1 MIRRRAIT
9 FLLAFILIFTCALAP
24 AFAATEEELR
34 QHEAAAEAAREAAE
48 AAQTEA
54 ERLAAEVEALDETI
68 AALQSDIDARA
79 DDIEI
84 ATERVNIL
92 QAEVEDLQAKI
103 EQKQAEIDTTQVE
116 LDRQEAL
123 LAARIESSYKS
134 GNDVYLQLLLDST
147 DIEDFIARTELV
159 MRVIESNHDL
169 TVDLEDTR
177 IAIEKAQAAVERYK
191 ETVDQKLAEAEAER
205 NRLTDLRDQQQA
217 KLDEQESTQ
226 NNKSALVAE
235 NEANAARLIAQA
247 EAEEAESERIA
258 EELYGTGSGYFSGV
272 MKFPVPGWEQTPSGG
287 SAFGWRIH
295 PILGYKKFHTGI
307 DIGSSAV
314 GKNINGATIVAAAD
328 GEVIYAAYRG
338 GYGYCTMI
346 DHGNGIVT
354 LYAHQQ
360 AGSLKVSVGDTV
372 TRGQA
377 IGKVGTTGL
386 STGPHLHFEVR
397 LNGTPVDPME
407 YLD

>member
-1 MIRRRAIT
+1 
-9 FLLAFILIFTCALAP
+9 
-24 AFAATEEELR
+24 
-34 QHEAAAEAAREAAE
+34 
-48 AAQTEA
+48 
-54 ERLAAEVEALDETI
+54 
-68 AALQSDIDARA
+68 
-79 DDIEI
+79 
-84 ATERVNIL
+84 
-92 QAEVEDLQAKI
+92 
-103 EQKQAEIDTTQVE
+103 
-116 LDRQEAL
+116 
-123 LAARIESSYKS
+123 
-134 GNDVYLQLLLDST
+134 
-147 DIEDFIARTELV
+147 

-235 NEANAARLIAQA
+235 NKANAARLIAQA

-314 GKNINGATIVAAAD
+314 GKNINAATIVAAAD

-338 GYGYCTMI
+338 GYGYCIMI

-360 AGSLKVSVGDTV
+360 AGSFKVSVGDTV
-372 TRGQA
+372 THGQA
-377 IGKVGTTGL
+377 VGKVGSTGL

-397 LNGTPVDPME
+397 LNGTPVNPME

>member
-9 FLLAFILIFTCALAP
+9 FLLAFILIFTCTLAP
-24 AFAATEEELR
+24 AFAATEDELR

-79 DDIEI
+79 DDIAI
-84 ATERVNIL
+84 ATERVNTL
-92 QAEVEDLQAKI
+92 QAEVDDLQAQI
-103 EQKQAEIDTTQVE
+103 EQKQAEIDTTQAE

-123 LAARIESSYKS
+123 LAARIESSYKN
-134 GNDVYLQLLLDST
+134 GNDVYLRLLLDSK

-169 TVDLEDTR
+169 TVDLENTR

-191 ETVDQKLAEAEAER
+191 ETVNQKLAEADAEQ
-205 NRLTDLRDQQQA
+205 NRLTDLRDRQQA

-226 NNKSALVAE
+226 NSKSALVAE
-235 NEANAARLIAQA
+235 NKANAARLIALA

-272 MKFPVPGWEQTPSGG
+272 MKFPVPGWEQTPTGG
-287 SAFGWRIH
+287 AAFGWRIH

-307 DIGSSAV
+307 DIGSSAA
-314 GKNINGATIVAAAD
+314 GKNINGATIVSAAA

-360 AGSLKVSVGDTV
+360 AGSFKVSVGDTV

-377 IGKVGTTGL
+377 IGKVGSTGL